1 MNNIYINSRCY
12 REFYVLKGGYALDLK
27 GEKSLDLN
35 IENLKLEETVKIIRE
50 EIVNYI
56 SKRQNIS
63 QYIIDYRKKVIEEFK
78 DDEDKIAEY
87 FDHERF
93 VKEEAFKNIDRRLKE
108 LTVLQESPYFG
119 RVEFIDK
126 EYEDEEKLYIGRFGV
141 TPEGSYEPTVVD
153 WRAPV
158 ASLFYKGTLGKASY
172 VSPQGNVD
180 VDITGRR
187 QYIIKKAKLK
197 GMFDSEIDVKDEI
210 LQLVLSANSD
220 EKLKDIIMTLQKEQ
234 DDIIRQPRE
243 NTLVVNGVAGSG
255 KTTIALHRVAYL
267 LYNYRDIL
275 KDKVLIIGPNNI
287 FMEYIS
293 SVLPSLGESG
303 VKQSTFTNFAL
314 DILDIEEVMTFKE
327 YSEKILSDDKA
338 FIKEAEYKNSD
349 EYVQRLDEMLKEMD
363 DSYFKY
369 RPVHFEGNIVVDLEE
384 IDELFNKHYAHMP
397 LFRRNEKVKR
407 ILVSKLK
414 DRRDEEV
421 RKLKAEIKAYRESL
435 SPDELKQQENNIEFK
450 RKMRI
455 REIIREVM
463 NQRDIINKWITPQS
477 IEDIY
482 NEFNQHKPLTID
494 DLAPILYLMLKLT
507 GIKNKDSIKHV
518 VIDEAQDFS
527 KLQFKVIKEI
537 TGAVSLTIVGDAN
550 QRLTKTQD
558 RPAMLDVESLFP
570 DLKVMNFNLN
580 KSYRSTYEI
589 MEHANKY
596 LKEDKIVPMVRSGA
610 KVESIIVNNILD
622 LGNIVAQQ
630 LNNFK
635 EQGLENIAIITKTME
650 ELNEVE
656 STIKSKSYVAT
667 LKSEDMLY
675 NGGIVMLPS
684 YFAKGLEFDGVI
696 ILDNEDIKTN
706 DFIKYI
712 MCTRA
717 LHGLMEIKY

>member
-1 MNNIYINSRCY
+1 MNSRCY
-12 REFYVLKGGYALDLK
+12 REFYVLKGGNALDLK
-27 GEKSLDLN
+27 DEKSLDVKT
-35 IENLKLEETVKIIRE
+35 ENLKLEETVKIIRE

-126 EYEDEEKLYIGRFGV
+126 EYEDKEKLYIGRFGV

-153 WRAPV
+153 WRAPA
-158 ASLFYKGTLGKASY
+158 ASLFYKGTLGEASY

-187 QYIIKKAKLK
+187 QYIIKKARLK

-210 LQLVLSANSD
+210 LQLVLSSNSD

-243 NTLVVNGVAGSG
+243 NTVVVNGVAGSG

-314 DILDIEEVMTFKE
+314 DILDIEEVMGFKE
-327 YSEKILSDDKA
+327 YSEKMLSADKN
-338 FIKEAEYKNSD
+338 FIKEAEHKNSD
-349 EYVQRLDEMLKEMD
+349 QYVKLLDEMLKEMD
-363 DSYFKY
+363 NSYFKY
-369 RPVHFEGNIVVDLEE
+369 KPVYFEGNIVVDIEE
-384 IDELFNKHYAHMP
+384 IDELFHKHYAYMP
-397 LFRRNEKVKR
+397 LFRRSEKVKR
-407 ILVSKLK
+407 ILASKLK

-435 SPDELKQQENNIEFK
+435 TLDELKTQENNIEFK

-463 NQRDIINKWITPQS
+463 NQRNIINKWITPQS

-482 NEFNQHKPLTID
+482 NEFNNHKPLTID
-494 DLAPILYLMLKLT
+494 DLAPILYLMLQLT
-507 GIKNKDSIKHV
+507 GIKNKNIIKHV

-527 KLQFKVIKEI
+527 RLQFKVIKEI
-537 TGAVSLTIVGDAN
+537 TGAASLTVVGDAN
-550 QRLTKTQD
+550 QRLTGIQKT
-558 RPAMLDVESLFP
+558 PAMLDMESLFP
-570 DLKVMNFNLN
+570 ELKIMNFSLN

-596 LKEDKIVPMVRSGA
+596 LKEDKIVPMVRSGD
-610 KVESIIVNNILD
+610 KVESILVNNILE
-622 LGNIVAQQ
+622 LGNLVAEQ

-635 EQGLENIAIITKTME
+635 EQGLENIAIITRTIK

-656 STIKSKSYVAT
+656 SIIKSNSYVPS

-675 NGGIVMLPS
+675 NGGIVIVPS

-696 ILDNEDIKTN
+696 ILDNEEIKTN

-717 LHGLMEIKY
+717 LHGLVEIKYKGEN